1 MIRLFVVVAV
11 TLRPAAHPVQIRR
24 IAVDQLPP
32 FKGKPGQ
39 KPVCAP
45 VDPLDRVVAAEA
57 LVRPCVQIDADVPER
72 GWLALHDRAA
82 TQMRFDVDV
91 VRRHHR
97 DQRLAQP
104 RCGLRSEPCHFFPLP
119 SVPASTPGTT
129 YRGVGLSRQGQRSGA
144 AHHSH
149 AHVARRSGAASERS
163 ATTLPTT
170 PSPGNAPLT
179 EQAPDGRLGRAL
191 IVEYYVAD
199 IRKIL
204 MCSRTLR
211 TIRNIIRSAT

>member
-1 MIRLFVVVAV
+1 MIRLLVIVAV

-45 VDPLDRVVAAEA
+45 VHPLDRVVAAEA
-57 LVRPCVQIDADVPER
+57 LDRPCVQIDADVPER

-104 RCGLRSEPCHFFPLP
+104 RRGLR
-119 SVPASTPGTT
+119 
-129 YRGVGLSRQGQRSGA
+129 
-144 AHHSH
+144 
-149 AHVARRSGAASERS
+149 
-163 ATTLPTT
+163 TLCC
-170 PSPGNAPLT
+170 G
-179 EQAPDGRLGRAL
+179 PD
-191 IVEYYVAD
+191 YVAD
-199 IRKIL
+199 GSQRPTTHENF
-204 MCSRTLR
+204 SYV
-211 TIRNIIRSAT
+211 RNIIFYNQSAPKTAIRRLFAFRGRPDPDSVPSQSVITFAFIAFISRSISA